1 MAWIAAAA
9 ELLFDRRDGIGFN
22 VCKLLGIES
31 DLDKGAIGFQSVP
44 FFDTAAT
51 MAPLPW
57 FKGV

>member
-1 MAWIAAAA
+1 M
-9 ELLFDRRDGIGFN
+9 FDRRDGIGFN